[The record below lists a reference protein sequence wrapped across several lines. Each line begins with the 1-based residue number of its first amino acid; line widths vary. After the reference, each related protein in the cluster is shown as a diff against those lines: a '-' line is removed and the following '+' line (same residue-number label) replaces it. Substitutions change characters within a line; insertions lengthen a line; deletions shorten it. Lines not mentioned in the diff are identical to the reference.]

1 MKINRFYSNY
11 IIFVFIVKIIFL
23 ILAIT
28 NKYLLIKGNNPT
40 LQKQVYIWR
49 EKVEYFFVILMAL
62 LCIGLYITYPSPT
75 IAVLVALRDRVVI
88 STSIFII
95 YIIIYYYLYK
105 LMLILFI

>member
-62 LCIGLYITYPSPT
+62 LCIGLFNPFYKG
-75 IAVLVALRDRVVI
+75 D
-88 STSIFII
+88 
-95 YIIIYYYLYK
+95 IIIDGHTR
-105 LMLILFI
+105 MLLFIYGFVILLTSKGMILG